1 MNVGEILKSKKW
13 KVLMGYVYGWGAAL
27 VLIGALFKLQHWNHS
42 GIMLTIGLLTE
53 AFIFF
58 ISSFEPP
65 MEQPEWSRVY
75 PELQDDYEFLET
87 GEDAKS
93 VIKSNID
100 SLLGSTNITPELLTK
115 VGKSL
120 VDLSN
125 TASGISDI
133 SSATLATDV
142 YVKNLNSASES
153 MIAFSDV
160 NTQANVTLS
169 NSIGELVGT
178 YSSTASKIASTGEG
192 MLSKLN
198 ESSEKFT
205 RQIDESGSKLVESY
219 HKLSGSI
226 EKGFK
231 ELDQNSSNYGD
242 NLQRLNKNIESLNG
256 NYEKQLKGTS
266 DQIHASSKFF
276 EDLNQMNQ
284 IIVSSAQEMKKY
296 KENAEKLNS
305 HLDALN
311 SIYGNMSVESDH
323 LPVMVKVVVK

>member
-13 KVLMGYVYGWGAAL
+13 KILMGYVYGWGAAL
-27 VLIGALFKLQHWNHS
+27 VLVGALFKLQHWNHS

-75 PELQDDYEFLET
+75 PELQDDYELVET

-93 VIKSNID
+93 SLKSNID

-115 VGKSL
+115 IGKSL

-160 NTQANVTLS
+160 NTQANTTLS

-178 YSSTASKIASTGEG
+178 YSNTASKISKTGEG
-192 MLSKLN
+192 MLTKLN

-205 RQIDESGSKLVESY
+205 RQIDESGNKLVESY

-231 ELDQNSSNYGD
+231 ELDQNSANYGD

-266 DQIHASSKFF
+266 DQIQASSKFF

-284 IIVSSAQEMKKY
+284 IIASSAQEMKKY

-311 SIYGNMSVESDH
+311 SIYGNM
-323 LPVMVKVVVK
+323 LGAMNYKKK

>member
-13 KVLMGYVYGWGAAL
+13 KILMGYVYGWGAAL
-27 VLIGALFKLQHWNHS
+27 VLVGALFKLQHWNHS

-75 PELQDDYEFLET
+75 PELQDDYELVET

-93 VIKSNID
+93 SLKSNID

-115 VGKSL
+115 IGKSL

-160 NTQANVTLS
+160 NTQANTTLS

-178 YSSTASKIASTGEG
+178 YSNTASKISKTGEG
-192 MLSKLN
+192 MLNKLN

-205 RQIDESGSKLVESY
+205 RQIDESGNKLVESY

-231 ELDQNSSNYGD
+231 ELDQNSANYGD

-266 DQIHASSKFF
+266 DQIQASSKFF

-284 IIVSSAQEMKKY
+284 IIASSAQEMKKY

-311 SIYGNMSVESDH
+311 SIYGNM
-323 LPVMVKVVVK
+323 LGAMNYKKK